1 MGRVLFIS
9 ILLLNFTHS
18 IICPAIGTHDKHEAS
33 STQHSAEHKGEGDTD
48 ELGLEYGR
56 YLQQVVSA
64 LEEDKDFSA
73 KLENASMDSIKS
85 GQIADQ
91 LHFVDHKVRSR
102 LDELKRIEM
111 ERLHSLTK
119 KEKLLKEK
127 VERDHLDHGNP
138 TSFEVEDLHRLILA
152 ATRDLEKLD
161 EKRREEFKEYEMK
174 KELEFRSQL
183 AHTNNDTER
192 QEMIK
197 KHDEQLSKH
206 RDHPR
211 VHHPGSKAQ
220 LEQVWQENDHLPV
233 NEFDPKTFFSL
244 HDLNADGYLD
254 TQEVEALLTLEVRK
268 LYDPAHNPNGEDDP
282 REMME
287 EFHRMRE
294 HIYREADKDKDGL
307 ISRKEF
313 LDLTS
318 RPDFESSDREGW
330 QEIDPAARPPYTEQ
344 ELADYYKNQ
353 YYHYQVDPNHHQVD
367 PNHHQVD
374 PNHHQMGQPAPPPPA
389 NYYYQ
394 HPQTGQYVAY
404 QVPQY
409 QGHPQAGVQGYQ
421 QQQHP
426 GAPQQAHPQQ
436 AVQYQQVPHGQMA
449 PVHSGQPVQYQVHPG
464 QAQVNQYQG
473 NHGQT
478 FQNAPPPPAQA
489 YHAPPPPP
497 GPGHQQQHLPQSQ
510 QHPNVPV
517 AQGGYAVPS
526 NNIPVAGNGSPG
538 HPQQHQQQQQAN
550 QLSPGMENAPTAS
563 PPKH

>member
-9 ILLLNFTHS
+9 ILVLNLTHS
-18 IICPAIGTHDKHEAS
+18 IICPAIGTHDKNES
-33 STQHSAEHKGEGDTD
+33 STSTQHSTEHKEGDTD

-64 LEEDKDFSA
+64 LEEDKEFSA

-127 VERDHLDHGNP
+127 VERDHLDHSNP
-138 TSFEVEDLHRLILA
+138 VSFEVEDLHRLILT

-287 EFHRMRE
+287 EYHRMRE

-353 YYHYQVDPNHHQVD
+353 YYHYQVDPNH
-367 PNHHQVD
+367 
-374 PNHHQMGQPAPPPPA
+374 QMGQPAPPPPPA
-389 NYYYQ
+389 NYYY
-394 HPQTGQYVAY
+394 HAPSNQYVPY
-404 QVPQY
+404 GQVPQY
-409 QGHPQAGVQGYQ
+409 QGHHQAAGAQGYQMQHPPQ

-426 GAPQQAHPQQ
+426 QQAI
-436 AVQYQQVPHGQMA
+436 QYQQVPHGQMA
-449 PVHSGQPVQYQVHPG
+449 HPGQPVQYQAHPG
-464 QAQVNQYQG
+464 QPPVPQYQA
-473 NHGQT
+473 NHGQQQA

-489 YHAPPPPP
+489 YHAPP
-497 GPGHQQQHLPQSQ
+497 QHLPPPQQQPQ
-510 QHPNVPV
+510 QHANVPI
-517 AQGGYAVPS
+517 AQGSYGVPS
-526 NNIPVAGNGSPG
+526 NNIPVAGNSG
-538 HPQQHQQQQQAN
+538 HQQALPQQQQQ
-550 QLSPGMENAPTAS
+550 QPSHLSHDATAAS
-563 PPKH
+563 PKH